1 MIKIKKNTE
10 YKKVYDQGKSVADYN
25 LVLFYKKT
33 NHKNSSFGFTA
44 AKRIK
49 LAVDRNFIRRRLKE
63 IVRIN
68 EYKIKD
74 GYDVVFMARI
84 NAKEADYKGLEKS
97 FYKVLKRANL
107 LKNN

>member
-10 YKKVYDQGKSVADYN
+10 YKKVYEKGKSVADYN

-33 NHKNSSFGFTA
+33 NSQDLRVGFTA
-44 AKRIK
+44 AKRMK

-63 IVRIN
+63 IVRLN
-68 EYKIKD
+68 ENKIKE
-74 GYDVVFMARI
+74 GYDIVFMARL
-84 NAKEADYKGLEKS
+84 NATEADYKKLEKS

-107 LKNN
+107 LK